1 MKNLSKVVLKLLKHK
16 TSSPYLRNKI
26 KEDAEQKTISMSFG
40 FSKGFTLIELLV
52 VVLIIGILSAV
63 ALPQY
68 RVAVKKAELTEAMI
82 WAKTIKEAQQR
93 HYLANGEYAQD
104 LQDLD
109 IGLPANCTLAG
120 IEYVCGKLIF
130 KTTQTPS
137 VYVYTR
143 NIGVENYYKENL
155 RLCLCGQDDPIGQ
168 KVCKSFGGEIYHSG
182 ETMYYVMP

>member
-16 TSSPYLRNKI
+16 NSSPYLRNKI
-26 KEDAEQKTISMSFG
+26 KEGVEQKTISMPLG

-68 RVAVKKAELTEAMI
+68 RVAIKKAELTEAMI
-82 WAKTIKEAQQR
+82 WAKTIKEAQIR
-93 HYLANGEYAQD
+93 YHLANGEYASD
-104 LQDLD
+104 LQDLY
-109 IGLPANCTLAG
+109 IGLPGNC
-120 IEYVCGKLIF
+120 IKNEPNYVCGDLSLR
-130 KTTQTPS
+130 TTNTPS
-137 VYVYTR
+137 TYVYHK

-155 RLCLCGQDDPIGQ
+155 RLCLAGENDPVGI

-182 ETMYYVMP
+182 PTSYWVIP